1 MEWHI
6 KQYVENK
13 KKRQT
18 SFVAIA
24 ISRCMTGKALQS
36 FNMVFV
42 DYRLYNMKF
51 GG

>member
-13 KKRQT
+13 KRQA
-18 SFVAIA
+18 SFVALA

-42 DYRLYNMKF
+42 DY
-51 GG
+51 GTVIQ